1 MKNNSSIIS
10 ILLFSIISFSCSKES
25 EEDKIYENPVY
36 GSTVYDFEKTF
47 GGSEDDV
54 AKSIIHKNNEL
65 YIFGTTKSL
74 GDINGDHYLIKTDLN
89 GNIISE
95 HTFGGSME
103 EEGVEIIAT
112 NDGSFI
118 LIGSTTSL
126 GAGQKDIHVIKID
139 PNGTLIWEKTFGGL
153 LDETPESI
161 IELSNS
167 EFCIAGTTESFGSGS
182 RDIYMIWI
190 DQSGNLIREKTHG
203 GVSSDGS
210 SKILEIDNQEIMLYG
225 YTYSYGAGNRD
236 LYLLKTNFTGDS
248 LWSQTYG
255 GSGYEE
261 SQAFSQ
267 LPDGGYLLCAHSSS
281 TDPNHNMYGVRTDV
295 NGVQLWDVNY
305 GGAQHDGGQA
315 LLVNNAGNY
324 VFIGRTM
331 SNGTGMRD
339 AMMVISD
346 PSGQAISTSYIGG
359 TLNDQID
366 GIIENGDYYYMVGQS
381 ASFGNSDND
390 VYLVKQH
397 K

>member
-1 MKNNSSIIS
+1 MKNNCSIIS

-25 EEDKIYENPVY
+25 EMDK
-36 GSTVYDFEKTF
+36 TYDSIVTDYEKTF
-47 GGSEDDV
+47 GGSGDDV
-54 AKSIIHKNNEL
+54 AKSIIHKDNEL

-74 GDINGDHYLIKTDLN
+74 GDVNGDHYLIKTDLN
-89 GNIISE
+89 GSIISE
-95 HTFGGSME
+95 HTFGGTME
-103 EEGVEIIAT
+103 EEGIEIIAT
-112 NDGSFI
+112 NDGNFI

-139 PNGTLIWEKTFGGL
+139 PNGSQIWENTYGGIL
-153 LDETPESI
+153 NDAPQQI
-161 IELSNS
+161 IELTNS
-167 EFCIAGTTESFGSGS
+167 LFCIAATTTSFGAGD

-190 DQSGNLIREKTHG
+190 DQNGTLIREKTHG
-203 GVSSDGS
+203 GINSDGS
-210 SKILEIDNQEIMLYG
+210 SEILEIDNQEIMLYG
-225 YTYSYGAGNRD
+225 FTYSYGAGNRD

-267 LPDGGYLLCAHSSS
+267 LANGGYLLCAHSSS
-281 TDPNHNMYGVRTDV
+281 TDPNHNMYGVKTNV
-295 NGVQLWDVNY
+295 SGTQLWDVNY

-331 SNGTGMRD
+331 SNGSGMRD

-381 ASFGNSDND
+381 TSFGNGDND
-390 VYLVKQH
+390 VYLVKQR